1 MKKTAVITLLIFE
14 LSGAREIGLREL
26 VESAKAPKLLL
37 QRVQERTLAVESKS
51 LADIES
57 APFTLN
63 HAISNVNSKTLS
75 GYEYEF
81 SLSKEFKLGNIQK
94 LEQKQTKLSNEAYTI
109 EAFKGVVSYEN
120 SLKNLYHQYCLEED
134 YLDAFENKYANFS
147 SLYEKKSRAF
157 REDEISKKELLQLE
171 LEKRT
176 LEAELARLQT
186 RKEDKREM
194 LFSLTTINSD
204 NRLSCQDIYPIVSS
218 IELNDTFSL
227 THRAYEKRI
236 ESTQVGLKRYSQK
249 LESIELSTGY
259 TKELDR
265 DLYTIGISLPLNF
278 TSNKSEYEK
287 ATLLHESSAIS
298 LQNEQELQ
306 EKSYRVEELK
316 KQLKRLFN
324 DINVKRENINHY
336 QEMLLPL
343 MKKSYNYGESSVIE
357 YLLHEQKLYGLKE
370 KLLEREKEYYHTL
383 FELYSVSE
391 IKESR

>member
-176 LEAELARLQT
+176 LEAELVRLQT
-186 RKEDKREM
+186 RKDDKREM

-227 THRAYEKRI
+227 TQRAYEKRI

>member
-1 MKKTAVITLLIFE
+1 MKKTAVITLLLFE
-14 LSGAREIGLREL
+14 LSGAREIGLSEL

-63 HAISNVNSKTLS
+63 HATSNVNSKTVS

-94 LEQKQTKLSNEAYTI
+94 LEKKQTQLSNEAYTI

-120 SLKNLYHQYCLEED
+120 SLKNLYHQYCLEQD
-134 YLDAFENKYANFS
+134 YLDAFESKYANFS

-194 LFSLTTINSD
+194 LFSLTTIDSD
-204 NRLSCQDIYPIVSS
+204 NRLSCQDIYPIVST

-306 EKSYRVEELK
+306 EKSYRLEELK

-324 DINVKRENINHY
+324 DINAKKENINHY